1 MKKNLSLMFK
11 AIIFAM
17 TISFTACSDDEDE
30 GESTQVV
37 TFEDLTISGNR
48 WIGPAENITHYNES
62 SDSYGGTTKTTE
74 GTFTSNGVTFSNSYS
89 DYASDY
95 YSYSYWSGFGISTST
110 STEFVDYT
118 TDCNSV
124 TGGGVNGSK
133 TFLVGYSAGTITISS
148 TEAKTVM
155 GCYITNNT
163 YAYSSMTNGDSYAK
177 KFESGDYFKVIF
189 TGDNGNKVEFYLA
202 NMSTFGILNTWQWCD
217 LSLLGK
223 VKTITF
229 SFESSDSGAYGINTP
244 TYFCMD
250 NLTIAK

>member
-17 TISFTACSDDEDE
+17 AFSFTACSDDEDE
-30 GESTQVV
+30 GENTQVV
-37 TFEDLTISGNR
+37 SFEDLTISGNR
-48 WIGPAENITHYNES
+48 WVGPAENMTHYSETS
-62 SDSYGGTTKTTE
+62 SYGYTYKTTD
-74 GTFTSNGVTFSNSYS
+74 GTFTSNGVTFSNSYTEYSS
-89 DYASDY
+89 D
-95 YSYSYWSGFGISTST
+95 SYSGTSWSGFGISTST
-110 STEFVDYT
+110 SKTFTDYT

-124 TGGGVNGSK
+124 TGSGNNGSK
-133 TFLVGYSAGTITISS
+133 TFLVGYNTGTITISS

-163 YAYSSMTNGDSYAK
+163 YAYNSMTNGDTYAK
-177 KFESGDYFKVIF
+177 KFESGDYFKIIF

-202 NMSTFGILNTWQWCD
+202 NMSTIGIVNTWQWCD

-229 SFESSDSGAYGINTP
+229 SFESSDTGDYGMNTP
-244 TYFCMD
+244 AYFCMD
-250 NLTIAK
+250 DLKIAK